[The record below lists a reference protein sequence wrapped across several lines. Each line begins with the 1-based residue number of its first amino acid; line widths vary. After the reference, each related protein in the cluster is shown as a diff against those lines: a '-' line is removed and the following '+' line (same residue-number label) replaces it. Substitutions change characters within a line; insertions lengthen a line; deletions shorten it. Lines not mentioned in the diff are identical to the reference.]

1 MVGRPMGGWVEM
13 HLIPMVSSNEVE
25 GCSDTLAASC
35 CCCYCYSFWHCW
47 LKPLLS
53 SWNYLTPISPFLS
66 VWMCILVY
74 VGEKKE
80 EERVMEKGN
89 NVLIT
94 FLISISP
101 PLFKTVGKKTE
112 KGRKR
117 DEIKKNEQFL
127 LKSV

>member
-1 MVGRPMGGWVEM
+1 
-13 HLIPMVSSNEVE
+13 
-25 GCSDTLAASC
+25 
-35 CCCYCYSFWHCW
+35 
-47 LKPLLS
+47 
-53 SWNYLTPISPFLS
+53 
-66 VWMCILVY
+66 MCILVY

-80 EERVMEKGN
+80 EKRVMEKGN